1 MSIGRRDPDRPASS
15 RHGSN
20 HPGAPK
26 LIADIGGTN
35 ARFALLEGDDV
46 NEERVLRCAQFP
58 TLVAAVEHYLDEIGA
73 SAGARRPTQAAMA
86 IAGPITGD
94 HIRMTNHVWAFSAAA
109 TRREL
114 KLASLIFL
122 NDFTALAMAIR
133 HLPSSELQQI
143 GGGRAV
149 PGAAIAL
156 LGPGTGLGVSG
167 LVPAGE
173 QWIALQGEGGHVTLA
188 VMSEREMAVFAQ
200 LRQRFSHVS
209 AERVLSGPGLVNL
222 YDALCAL
229 EGVRPDVLEPPEI
242 TARALAGTCRLSME
256 AVSMFC
262 ALLGTMAANLVLT
275 LGAVGGLYIGGGIVP
290 QLGKFFAKS
299 SFRDRFED
307 KGRYAD
313 YLADVPIY
321 VIHTELPAFIGLTR
335 AFIDP
340 GPRWEA
346 E

>member
-1 MSIGRRDPDRPASS
+1 MSTGRPDST
-15 RHGSN
+15 
-20 HPGAPK
+20 PK

-35 ARFALLEGDDV
+35 ARFALLRGQDVDD
-46 NEERVLRCAQFP
+46 EKVLACADHP
-58 TLVAAVEHYLDEIGA
+58 SLVHAVEFYLDSVGA
-73 SAGARRPTQAAMA
+73 TSAQRRPREAAMA

-94 HIRMTNHVWAFSAAA
+94 HIRMTNHVWEFSAAT
-109 TRREL
+109 TRRQLEL
-114 KLASLIFL
+114 SRLIFM
-122 NDFTALAMAIR
+122 NDFTALAMSLR
-133 HLPSSELQQI
+133 HLPPQELEPI

-149 PGAAIAL
+149 LGSTIAL

-167 LVPAGE
+167 LVPSGE
-173 QWIALQGEGGHVTLA
+173 HWIPLQGEGGHVTLA
-188 VMSEREMAVFAQ
+188 VMNEREMAVLAQ

-222 YDALCAL
+222 YDALCAV
-229 EGVRPDVLEPPEI
+229 EGVVPDVI
-242 TARALAGTCRLSME
+242 TPKEVTERALAGSCRLSLE
-256 AVSMFC
+256 TVSMFC
-262 ALLGTMAANLVLT
+262 GLLGTMSGNLVLT

-290 QLGKFFAKS
+290 QLGKFFANS

-321 VIHTELPAFIGLTR
+321 VIRTALPAFIGLAR
-335 AFIDP
+335 SFIDP

-346 E
+346 T

>member
-1 MSIGRRDPDRPASS
+1 MSIGRPDSTT
-15 RHGSN
+15 
-20 HPGAPK
+20 K

-46 NEERVLRCAQFP
+46 NEEQVLKCAEFP
-58 TLVAAVEHYLDEIGA
+58 TLVEAIEHYLHSIKA
-73 SAGARRPTQAAMA
+73 SGARRPQQAAMA

-94 HIRMTNHVWAFSAAA
+94 HIRMTNHVWEFSAAT
-109 TRREL
+109 TRRQL
-114 KLASLIFL
+114 NLSRLIFM

-133 HLPSSELQQI
+133 HLPAHELDQI

-149 PGAAIAL
+149 LGSTIAL

-173 QWIALQGEGGHVTLA
+173 HWIPLQGEGGHVTLS
-188 VMSEREMAVFAQ
+188 VMNEREIAVFAQ

-222 YDALCAL
+222 YDALCAI
-229 EGVRPDVLEPPEI
+229 EGVRPESYTPKDITEHALGGSCKFCLE
-242 TARALAGTCRLSME
+242 T
-256 AVSMFC
+256 VSMFC
-262 ALLGTMAANLVLT
+262 ALLGTMSGNLVLT
-275 LGAVGGLYIGGGIVP
+275 LGAVGGLYIGGGIIP
-290 QLGKFFAKS
+290 QLGSFFANS
-299 SFRDRFED
+299 AFRDRFED

-321 VIHTELPAFIGLTR
+321 VIRTALPAFIGLTR
-335 AFIDP
+335 AFVDP

-346 E
+346 A

>member
-1 MSIGRRDPDRPASS
+1 MSTGRPDSTT
-15 RHGSN
+15 
-20 HPGAPK
+20 K

-46 NEERVLRCAQFP
+46 NEEQVFACADFP
-58 TLVAAVEHYLDEIGA
+58 TLVEAIEHYLEGIGA
-73 SAGARRPTQAAMA
+73 TAGKRRPTQAAMA

-94 HIRMTNHVWAFSAAA
+94 HIRMTNHVWEFSAAT
-109 TRREL
+109 TRRQLQLER
-114 KLASLIFL
+114 LIFL

-133 HLPSSELQQI
+133 YLPPSELEQV
-143 GGGRAV
+143 GGGRSV
-149 PGAAIAL
+149 LGSAIAL

-167 LVPAGE
+167 LIPAGNH
-173 QWIALQGEGGHVTLA
+173 WIPLQGEGGHVTLSL
-188 VMSEREMAVFAQ
+188 MNEREMAVFAQ

-222 YDALCAL
+222 HDAICAV
-229 EGVRPDVLEPPEI
+229 EGVRPEVLTPREI
-242 TARALAGTCRLSME
+242 TERALAGTCRLSLE
-256 AVSMFC
+256 TVSMFC
-262 ALLGTMAANLVLT
+262 ALLGTMSGNLVLT

-290 QLGKFFAKS
+290 QLGSFFANS

-307 KGRYAD
+307 KGRYTD

-321 VIHTELPAFIGLTR
+321 VIRTELPAFIGLAR
-335 AFIDP
+335 AFVDP

-346 E
+346 A

>member
-1 MSIGRRDPDRPASS
+1 MSTGRPERRDGANMKPAT
-15 RHGSN
+15 
-20 HPGAPK
+20 PK

-35 ARFALLEGDDV
+35 ARFALLNGADVDD
-46 NEERVLRCAQFP
+46 EKVLACADHP
-58 TLVAAVEHYLDEIGA
+58 TLVAAAEHYLASVGA
-73 SAGARRPTQAAMA
+73 TGARRPTEAAMA

-94 HIRMTNHVWAFSAAA
+94 HIRMTNHLWQFSAAA
-109 TRREL
+109 TRQQM
-114 KLASLIFL
+114 KLSRLIFL

-133 HLPSSELQQI
+133 HLPAQDLETI

-149 PGAAIAL
+149 ANATIAL

-167 LVPAGE
+167 LVPSGE
-173 QWIALQGEGGHVTLA
+173 HWIPLQGEGGHVTLA
-188 VMSEREMAVFAQ
+188 VMNEREIATLAQ

-222 YDALCAL
+222 YDALCAVD
-229 EGVRPDVLEPPEI
+229 GVVPDVVTPKEI
-242 TARALAGTCRLSME
+242 TERALAGSCRLSLE
-256 AVSMFC
+256 TVSMFC
-262 ALLGTMAANLVLT
+262 ALLGTMSGNLVLT

-290 QLGKFFAKS
+290 QLGSFFANS
-299 SFRDRFED
+299 TFRDRFED

-313 YLADVPIY
+313 YLAAVPIY
-321 VIHTELPAFIGLTR
+321 VIRTALPAFIGLAR
-335 AFIDP
+335 AFTDP